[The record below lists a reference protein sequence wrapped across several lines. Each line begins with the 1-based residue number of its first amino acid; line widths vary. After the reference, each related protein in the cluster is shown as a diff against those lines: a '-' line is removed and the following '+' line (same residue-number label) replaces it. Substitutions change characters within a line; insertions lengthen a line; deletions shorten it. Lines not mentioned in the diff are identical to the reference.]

1 MSQVSRTVDVSAA
14 PERVW
19 ALVSDL
25 PAMGELSTENVG
37 GRWVGGATGPA
48 VGARFKGRN
57 RNGVRRWSTSVQVT
71 RCEPGRAFV
80 FAVSYLGIPVAEWSY
95 DIEPTPSGSRVTE
108 GWSDRRPG
116 WFRRPGGLATGVA
129 DRGEATVGAVLEH
142 TLAAVKQKAE
152 A

>member
-1 MSQVSRTVDVSAA
+1 MSQVSRTVDVHAA
-14 PERVW
+14 PDRVW

-57 RNGVRRWSTSVQVT
+57 RNGVRRWSTSVKVT
-71 RCEPGRAFV
+71 RCEPGSAFA
-80 FAVSYLGIPVAEWSY
+80 FAVSYLGIPVSEWTY
-95 DIEPTPSGSRVTE
+95 DIAATPSGSRVTE

-116 WFRRPGGLATGVA
+116 WFKKPAGLATGVM
-129 DRGEATVGAVLEH
+129 DRGDATVAAQLEH
-142 TLAAVKQKAE
+142 TLEAVKRKAE
-152 A
+152 S